1 MTARIIHADCLDA
14 LRAMD
19 ACSVDAIVTDPP
31 AGIAFM
37 NKAWDKDKGGRTEWV
52 AWMAEIARECLRV
65 IKPGGHALVW
75 ALPRTSHWTGWAW
88 EDAGWQPRDKVVHL
102 FGSGFPKSADV
113 SKAIDRRRYELEDVY
128 RVTSWIRT
136 ARDAA
141 GVTNAQIDAAFGF
154 AGMAGHWTSATSQ
167 PAVPTLDQVPTLL
180 DVLRVA
186 ADEMPDDIRRLLWD
200 LNGLAGQPGENW
212 SKRAVIGSKPS
223 SLGGTVAAGLRNA
236 EYIAEHRN
244 KVFDVTAPATDAAR
258 QWQGWGSALKPAAED
273 WWLMRKPL
281 DGTIAAN
288 VIKHG
293 TGAIN
298 VDGCR
303 VGVTKRVPGSPK
315 RVGASSHTVSLPGY
329 EGGTGHD
336 PNVGRWPA
344 NAAFDEEAA
353 AMLDAQ
359 TGERPSTLTGRA
371 AAGFRHDLPRE
382 NNRQAG
388 FLGGLPAGQVYA
400 DSGGASRFFYVAK
413 PSRAERDAGCAEL
426 EPQQRDEGRVAGAPG
441 GDNPR
446 NRGASER
453 TNSHPTVKSIAL
465 MRWLV
470 RLITPPGGVVL
481 DPFCGSGTT
490 LLACIAEGVDAIGIE
505 REAEYVEIIRRR
517 VAHALKTPAKPTKRK
532 PRPVAPVTP
541 QPAPVA
547 PTMNDMASRQ
557 LGLFDGV

>member
-1 MTARIIHADCLDA
+1 MKAPRIIHADCLEA

-37 NKAWDKDKGGRTEWV
+37 NKDWDRDKGGRTEWV

-102 FGSGFPKSADV
+102 YGSGFPKSLDV
-113 SKAIDRRRYELEDVY
+113 SKAIDK
-128 RVTSWIRT
+128 
-136 ARDAA
+136 AA
-141 GVTNAQIDAAFGF
+141 GAERKVVGTRTLTGNAAQ
-154 AGMAGHWTSATSQ
+154 TT
-167 PAVPTLDQVPTLL
+167 
-180 DVLRVA
+180 
-186 ADEMPDDIRRLLWD
+186 E
-200 LNGLAGQPGENW
+200 E
-212 SKRAVIGSKPS
+212 K
-223 SLGGTVAAGLRNA
+223 GGTYASNTDSRGVPPK
-236 EYIAEHRN
+236 EVPI
-244 KVFDVTAPATDAAR
+244 TAPATEAAR
-258 QWQGWGSALKPAAED
+258 QWQGWGTALKPAAED

-281 DGTIAAN
+281 DGTIASN

-303 VGVTKRVPGSPK
+303 IGTDGEDMGNPSRFLKSDAKLHEGWQRPHK
-315 RVGASSHTVSLPGY
+315 ANEEKMKERALDRFEKTTSL
-329 EGGTGHD
+329 
-336 PNVGRWPA
+336 GRWPA
-344 NAAFDEEAA
+344 NVTLDEEAA
-353 AMLDAQ
+353 AMLDEQ
-359 TGERPSTLTGRA
+359 TDIARPKTGRVGQRGGKGFGMFDDEKSA
-371 AAGFRHDLPRE
+371 AAIGTW
-382 NNRQAG
+382 
-388 FLGGLPAGQVYA
+388 PADPG
-400 DSGGASRFFYVAK
+400 GGASRFFYVAK
-413 PSRAERDAGCAEL
+413 PSRSERDAGCAEL

-446 NRGASER
+446 NRGAAAR

-490 LLACIAEGVDAIGIE
+490 LLACIEEGVDAIGIE

-532 PRPVAPVTP
+532 PRPVAPIAP

-547 PTMNDMASRQ
+547 PTVTDMASRQ

>member
-1 MTARIIHADCLDA
+1 MKAPRIIHADCLDA
-14 LRAMD
+14 LRAMES
-19 ACSVDAIVTDPP
+19 CSVDAIVTDPP

-37 NKAWDKDKGGRTEWV
+37 GKAWDRDKGGRTEWV
-52 AWMAEIARECLRV
+52 AWMAEVARECLRV

-88 EDAGWQPRDKVVHL
+88 EDAGWTPRDKIVHL
-102 FGSGFPKSADV
+102 YGSGFPKSADV
-113 SKAIDRRRYELEDVY
+113 SKAIDRQRDDSADIY
-128 RVTSWIRT
+128 RVTAWIRA

-141 GVTNAQIDAAFGF
+141 GVTNAQIDEAFGF
-154 AGMAGHWTSATSQ
+154 AGMASHWTSAKSQ
-167 PAVPTLDQVPTLL
+167 PAVPTLDQVPMLL

-186 ADEMPDDIRRLLWD
+186 ADDVPEDIRRLLWD
-200 LNGLAGQPGENW
+200 LNGRKGQPGENW

-244 KVFDVTAPATDAAR
+244 KVFDVTAPATDAAK

-288 VIKHG
+288 VLTHG
-293 TGAIN
+293 TGALNI
-298 VDGCR
+298 DGCR
-303 VGVTKRVPGSPK
+303 IGFTSEADKASAKPQ
-315 RVGASSHTVSLPGY
+315 GAATAKSGALA
-329 EGGTGHD
+329 GGTQKDRERKGF
-336 PNVGRWPA
+336 VAQQSALGRWPA
-344 NAAFDEEAA
+344 NVTLDEEAA
-353 AMLDAQ
+353 ASL
-359 TGERPSTLTGRA
+359 GE
-371 AAGFRHDLPRE
+371 
-382 NNRQAG
+382 
-388 FLGGLPAGQVYA
+388 PA
-400 DSGGASRFFYVAK
+400 RFFYVAK

-426 EPQQRDEGRVAGAPG
+426 EPQQRDDGRIAGAPG

-446 NRGASER
+446 NRGAAER

-532 PRPVAPVTP
+532 PRPVAPVAP

-547 PTMNDMASRQ
+547 PTVADMASRQ

>member
-1 MTARIIHADCLDA
+1 MKAPRIIHADCLEA

-37 NKAWDKDKGGRTEWV
+37 GKDWDRDKGGRAEWV

-88 EDAGWQPRDKVVHL
+88 EDAGWQPRDKLVHL
-102 FGSGFPKSADV
+102 YGSGFPKSLDV
-113 SKAIDRRRYELEDVY
+113 SKAIDK
-128 RVTSWIRT
+128 
-136 ARDAA
+136 AA
-141 GVTNAQIDAAFGF
+141 GAERTEKIAPKPGHENFVGRDNLKSLRESGALSGEGGF
-154 AGMAGHWTSATSQ
+154 SRPWMYDPEKVENSHW
-167 PAVPTLDQVPTLL
+167 
-180 DVLRVA
+180 
-186 ADEMPDDIRRLLWD
+186 
-200 LNGLAGQPGENW
+200 N
-212 SKRAVIGSKPS
+212 
-223 SLGGTVAAGLRNA
+223 
-236 EYIAEHRN
+236 
-244 KVFDVTAPATDAAR
+244 FAPATDAAR
-258 QWQGWGSALKPAAED
+258 QWQGWGTALKPAAED
-273 WWLMRKPL
+273 WWLFRKPL
-281 DGTIAAN
+281 VGTVASN
-288 VIKHG
+288 VLTHG

-303 VGVTKRVPGSPK
+303 IGTTGGGWNGLGDTPR
-315 RVGASSHTVSLPGY
+315 RAYGAGWNPDGIARESA
-329 EGGTGHD
+329 
-336 PNVGRWPA
+336 GRWPA
-344 NAAFDEEAA
+344 NVTLDEEAA

-359 TGERPSTLTGRA
+359 TGERRSGVAVTRNGGGGKFFSGLKGTLDM
-371 AAGFRHDLPRE
+371 AGHGPR
-382 NNRQAG
+382 
-388 FLGGLPAGQVYA
+388 P
-400 DSGGASRFFYVAK
+400 DSGYGDNGGASRFFYVAK

-446 NRGASER
+446 NRGAATR
-453 TNSHPTVKSIAL
+453 TNSHPTVKSVAL

-490 LLACIAEGVDAIGIE
+490 LLACIEEGVDAIGIE

-517 VAHALKTPAKPTKRK
+517 VAHALKTPPKSTKRK
-532 PRPVAPVTP
+532 PRPVAPVAP
-541 QPAPVA
+541 QSAPVA
-547 PTMNDMASRQ
+547 PTVTDMASRQ

>member
-1 MTARIIHADCLDA
+1 MKAPRLIHADCLDA

-37 NKAWDKDKGGRTEWV
+37 NKDWDRDKGGRAEWV
-52 AWMAEIARECLRV
+52 AWMTEIARECLRV
-65 IKPGGHALVW
+65 VKPGGHALVW
-75 ALPRTSHWTGWAW
+75 AIPRTSHWTGWAW

-102 FGSGFPKSADV
+102 FGSGFPKSLDV
-113 SKAIDRRRYELEDVY
+113 SKAIDKAAGAEREVISEWRTGRSGTLGGKAALGGLSGEDV
-128 RVTSWIRT
+128 
-136 ARDAA
+136 
-141 GVTNAQIDAAFGF
+141 
-154 AGMAGHWTSATSQ
+154 
-167 PAVPTLDQVPTLL
+167 
-180 DVLRVA
+180 
-186 ADEMPDDIRRLLWD
+186 RRIS
-200 LNGLAGQPGENW
+200 N
-212 SKRAVIGSKPS
+212 
-223 SLGGTVAAGLRNA
+223 
-236 EYIAEHRN
+236 
-244 KVFDVTAPATDAAR
+244 PATEAAR

-288 VIKHG
+288 VLKHG

-303 VGVTKRVPGSPK
+303 VGTTKRVPGSP
-315 RVGASSHTVSLPGY
+315 RTAPRNPDASGAYGFTKDADGLGS
-329 EGGTGHD
+329 GHD
-336 PNVGRWPA
+336 ANVGRWPA
-344 NAAFDEEAA
+344 NVVLGCACDGDTHDENCAA

-359 TGERPSTLTGRA
+359 TGTLTSGSRV
-371 AAGFRHDLPRE
+371 AGNYVLM
-382 NNRQAG
+382 G
-388 FLGGLPAGQVYA
+388 FGGHGSVAMPALNSN
-400 DSGGASRFFYVAK
+400 SGGPSRFFYVAK

-490 LLACIAEGVDAIGIE
+490 LLACIEEGVDAIGIE

-517 VAHALKTPAKPTKRK
+517 VAYALKTPPKTTKRK

>member
-1 MTARIIHADCLDA
+1 MKAPRIIHADCLDA

-37 NKAWDKDKGGRTEWV
+37 NKDWDRDKGGRTEWV

-102 FGSGFPKSADV
+102 FGSGFPKSLDV
-113 SKAIDRRRYELEDVY
+113 SKAIDK
-128 RVTSWIRT
+128 
-136 ARDAA
+136 AA
-141 GVTNAQIDAAFGF
+141 GAKRTEKIAPKPGHENFVGRDNLKSLRESGALSGEGGFSRPWMYDTEKVESSHWNFAPVTDDAK
-154 AGMAGHWTSATSQ
+154 Q
-167 PAVPTLDQVPTLL
+167 
-180 DVLRVA
+180 
-186 ADEMPDDIRRLLWD
+186 
-200 LNGLAGQPGENW
+200 W
-212 SKRAVIGSKPS
+212 S
-223 SLGGTVAAGLRNA
+223 
-236 EYIAEHRN
+236 
-244 KVFDVTAPATDAAR
+244 
-258 QWQGWGSALKPAAED
+258 GWGSALKPAAED

-288 VIKHG
+288 VLAHG

-298 VDGCR
+298 VNGCR
-303 VGVTKRVPGSPK
+303 IGTDGEDMGNPSRFLKSDAKLHEGWQRPHK
-315 RVGASSHTVSLPGY
+315 ANEEKMKERALDRFEKTTSL
-329 EGGTGHD
+329 
-336 PNVGRWPA
+336 GRWPA
-344 NAAFDEEAA
+344 NVTLDEEAA
-353 AMLDAQ
+353 AMLDEQ
-359 TGERPSTLTGRA
+359 TEIARPKTGRVGQRGGKGFGMFDDEKSA
-371 AAGFRHDLPRE
+371 AAIGTW
-382 NNRQAG
+382 
-388 FLGGLPAGQVYA
+388 PADPG
-400 DSGGASRFFYVAK
+400 GGASRFFYVAK

-446 NRGASER
+446 NRGAAAR

-490 LLACIAEGVDAIGIE
+490 MLACIEEGVDAIGIE

-532 PRPVAPVTP
+532 PRAVAPVAP

>member
-1 MTARIIHADCLDA
+1 MKAPRIIHADCLDA

-37 NKAWDKDKGGRTEWV
+37 GKAWDKDKGGRTEWV

-102 FGSGFPKSADV
+102 YGSGFPKSLDV
-113 SKAIDRRRYELEDVY
+113 SKAIDK
-128 RVTSWIRT
+128 
-136 ARDAA
+136 AA
-141 GVTNAQIDAAFGF
+141 GAAREVLESRHAAVGF
-154 AGMAGHWTSATSQ
+154 DTKKEGGGGWSAG
-167 PAVPTLDQVPTLL
+167 VV
-180 DVLRVA
+180 
-186 ADEMPDDIRRLLWD
+186 
-200 LNGLAGQPGENW
+200 N
-212 SKRAVIGSKPS
+212 
-223 SLGGTVAAGLRNA
+223 
-236 EYIAEHRN
+236 
-244 KVFDVTAPATDAAR
+244 VTAPATEAAR

-303 VGVTKRVPGSPK
+303 VGTDTITTHRPIAQSNSKVLGKFGGGPTTH
-315 RVGASSHTVSLPGY
+315 HT
-329 EGGTGHD
+329 
-336 PNVGRWPA
+336 GRWPA
-344 NAAFDEEAA
+344 NVTLDAEAA
-353 AMLDAQ
+353 ASL
-359 TGERPSTLTGRA
+359 GESA
-371 AAGFRHDLPRE
+371 
-382 NNRQAG
+382 
-388 FLGGLPAGQVYA
+388 
-400 DSGGASRFFYVAK
+400 RFFYVAK
-413 PSRAERDAGCAEL
+413 PSRSERDAGCDEL

-446 NRGASER
+446 NRGAAER

-490 LLACIAEGVDAIGIE
+490 LLACIEEGVDAIGIE

-517 VAHALKTPAKPTKRK
+517 VAHALKTPPKPTKRK
-532 PRPVAPVTP
+532 PRPVAPVAP

-547 PTMNDMASRQ
+547 PTVTDMASRQ

>member
-1 MTARIIHADCLDA
+1 MKAPRVIHADCLDA
-14 LRAMD
+14 LRAMH

-37 NKAWDKDKGGRTEWV
+37 GKAWDRDKGGRAEWV

-102 FGSGFPKSADV
+102 FGSGFPKSLDV
-113 SKAIDRRRYELEDVY
+113 SKAIDK
-128 RVTSWIRT
+128 
-136 ARDAA
+136 AA
-141 GVTNAQIDAAFGF
+141 GAEREVVGHYTVGGTAAKGKRKGR
-154 AGMAGHWTSATSQ
+154 AASS
-167 PAVPTLDQVPTLL
+167 
-180 DVLRVA
+180 
-186 ADEMPDDIRRLLWD
+186 ADE
-200 LNGLAGQPGENW
+200 
-212 SKRAVIGSKPS
+212 GS
-223 SLGGTVAAGLRNA
+223 AAGCFKELS
-236 EYIAEHRN
+236 I
-244 KVFDVTAPATDAAR
+244 TAPATDDAK
-258 QWQGWGSALKPAAED
+258 QWSGWGTALKPAAED

-303 VGVTKRVPGSPK
+303 IGWASDADAAAAATGCETARARKTVVESHAIGKESRDGTEHYDPHAVT
-315 RVGASSHTVSLPGY
+315 
-329 EGGTGHD
+329 
-336 PNVGRWPA
+336 GRWPA
-344 NAAFDEEAA
+344 NVTLDEEAA
-353 AMLDAQ
+353 ASL
-359 TGERPSTLTGRA
+359 GE
-371 AAGFRHDLPRE
+371 
-382 NNRQAG
+382 
-388 FLGGLPAGQVYA
+388 PA
-400 DSGGASRFFYVAK
+400 RFFYVAK

-446 NRGASER
+446 NRGAATR
-453 TNSHPTVKSIAL
+453 VNSHPTVKPVAL

-470 RLITPPGGVVL
+470 RMVTPPGGVVL

-490 LLACIAEGVDAIGIE
+490 LVAAIEEGVDAIGIE

-532 PRPVAPVTP
+532 PRAVAPVAP
-541 QPAPVA
+541 QSAPVA
-547 PTMNDMASRQ
+547 PTMTHMASRQ
-557 LGLFDGV
+557 MGLFDGV